1 MTDAITAAGVAT
13 EVAAG
18 AATETAA
25 GTVIGA
31 AGGDAPRVS
40 VRDLHV
46 TFRKD
51 GVDVYAVRGVSFD
64 LKAGETLALVGES
77 GSGKSVT
84 CRSLMRLLPRNARLE
99 GSVSLDGRD
108 VLALDRKAL
117 RDLRGNRIA
126 MIFQDPMTSLD
137 PTMIIGRQI
146 TETIRLHAKVG
157 GREARARAI
166 ELLDQVGIPDPARR
180 FGQYPH
186 EFSGGQRQRIV
197 IAIALACNPD
207 VLIADEPTTA
217 LDVTMQAQILD
228 LLADIQRRNGTS
240 IILVTHD
247 LGVVAK
253 VADRVAVMYAGRIV
267 EYGTSDEIF
276 YDPRHP
282 YTWGLLGSTPTLGTH
297 GRLQA
302 IPGVPPNLAAVPE
315 GDAFAPRNA
324 YALEVD
330 ERYEPPFFPVS
341 PTHAAATWLL
351 DPRAPRVEPPE
362 HILNRWA
369 RYRSGRGPDAGPSPA
384 QGPASGLAS
393 HTAYKGAA

>member
-1 MTDAITAAGVAT
+1 MSEITEDSGNVVETGGIASGAAASGTAAS
-13 EVAAG
+13 
-18 AATETAA
+18 
-25 GTVIGA
+25 
-31 AGGDAPRVS
+31 AGGDERPVRVS

-51 GVDVYAVRGVSFD
+51 NLDVHAVRGVSFD
-64 LKAGETLALVGES
+64 LRAGETLALVGES

-84 CRSLMRLLPRNARLE
+84 CRSLMRLLPRNARLD
-99 GSVSLDGRD
+99 GDVRFDGRD

-146 TETIRLHAKVG
+146 TETIRLHTSVG
-157 GREARARAI
+157 RREARERAI
-166 ELLDQVGIPDPARR
+166 RLLDQVGISDAARR
-180 FGQYPH
+180 FHQYPH

-197 IAIALACNPD
+197 IAIALACHPD

-228 LLADIQRRNGTS
+228 LLADIQRDTGTA

-253 VADRVAVMYAGRIV
+253 AADRVAVMYAGRIV
-267 EYGTSDEIF
+267 EYGTADEIF
-276 YDPRHP
+276 YNPRHP
-282 YTWGLLGSTPTLGTH
+282 YTWGLLGSTPTLDTER
-297 GRLQA
+297 GRLRP
-302 IPGVPPNLAAVPE
+302 IPGVPPNLAAIPA

-324 YALEVD
+324 YALAVD
-330 ERYEPPFFPVS
+330 ERYEPPFFAVS

-351 DPRAPRVEPPE
+351 DPRAPQVEPPAE
-362 HILNRWA
+362 IRW
-369 RYRSGRGPDAGPSPA
+369 RWRIWHEL
-384 QGPASGLAS
+384 QHLE
-393 HTAYKGAA
+393 GAA